1 MESRKRNVSPLGA
14 NFWPIFFLGGET
26 FAVSFREGGS
36 DPSTSSGMEV
46 SINVAMAVLS
56 QAGRWAKALSL
67 SRFEAF
73 VKRGEDEALPWAS
86 RFGQWFGC
94 CLNFYITKNLT

>member
-1 MESRKRNVSPLGA
+1 MVGDRWSRGSETFHHWEPTFGLS
-14 NFWPIFFLGGET
+14 FFVGGET

-36 DPSTSSGMEV
+36 DTSTSSGMEV

-67 SRFEAF
+67 CSFEAF
-73 VKRGEDEALPWAS
+73 VKRVEDEAA
-86 RFGQWFGC
+86 
-94 CLNFYITKNLT
+94 